1 MSHNGVASI
10 HNAGVVPALVE
21 QSHIQP
27 KYGRIED
34 VPVNG
39 ALVGADDHHVL
50 FINLQGLI
58 PL

>member
-10 HNAGVVPALVE
+10 HNAGVVPTLVE

-50 FINLQGLI
+50 FIDL
-58 PL
+58 